1 MGKVLLP
8 GKQPYALPW
17 RLSPWLIGAA
27 VLGTAVLVLGG
38 LLVMRAV
45 RGPQTPLPSATS
57 AQLPP
62 LSDGPALP
70 RAGPQQ
76 LPAGDAL
83 PQLDQQ
89 PPPAG
94 QPLPSNAQQAPPAG
108 PPLPN
113 ATQQPQQPQQPLT
126 AVNPPS
132 PAAGPP
138 LPAVAQPP
146 PAAGPPLSAVSQPP
160 PAPSQALPQAA
171 PRPSAPEHSGTVTWR
186 WAIYPVDPQVLGI
199 LLGDKVAGNQFV
211 ALGVDVWNQSNAPIE
226 VKSGDFRLVVDG
238 RSYPTDVWAT
248 GSASI
253 VQGLPV
259 MSPEAVEL
267 LSGGSLSGTT
277 SYMIPA
283 QYQRLLPEWRLKVPK
298 GVKVVRIDPQ

>member
-8 GKQPYALPW
+8 DKQPGVLP
-17 RLSPWLIGAA
+17 RRISPLLIAAA
-27 VLGTAVLVLGG
+27 VLGSAVLALGG
-38 LLVMRAV
+38 FLLVRAM
-45 RGPQTPLPSATS
+45 RGPQAPLPLATS

-62 LSDGPALP
+62 LPDGPALP
-70 RAGPQQ
+70 QAGQQQ
-76 LPAGDAL
+76 LPGGQAL
-83 PQLDQQ
+83 PKLDQQ
-89 PPPAG
+89 APPAG
-94 QPLPSNAQQAPPAG
+94 QPLPSTAQQPPPAG

-113 ATQQPQQPQQPLT
+113 TAQQPQHAQQPLT

-138 LPAVAQPP
+138 LPAVDQ
-146 PAAGPPLSAVSQPP
+146 QP
-160 PAPSQALPQAA
+160 PAPSPPLPQATPPARA
-171 PRPSAPEHSGTVTWR
+171 PQYTGTITWR

-211 ALGVDVWNQSNAPIE
+211 ALGVDVWNQSNARIE

-238 RSYPTDVWAT
+238 RSYPTDVWST

-253 VQGLPV
+253 VEGLPV

-267 LSGGSLSGTT
+267 LPGGSLSGTT

-283 QYQRLLPEWRLKVPK
+283 RYQRLLPEWRVQVPP